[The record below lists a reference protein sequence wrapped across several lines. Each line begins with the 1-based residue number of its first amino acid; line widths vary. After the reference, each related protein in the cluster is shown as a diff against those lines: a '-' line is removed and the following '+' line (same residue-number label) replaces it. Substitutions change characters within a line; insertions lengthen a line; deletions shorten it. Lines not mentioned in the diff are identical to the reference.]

1 LDSMNLTV
9 TEISIATEQVRVIRL
24 ARPGGEP
31 LPSWEPGSHI
41 KINVPGDDTRSYSLV
56 NSSSDP
62 AATLRPNFY
71 LLGIRLEE
79 QSRGGSR
86 FMHQLQVGDRLTVSQ
101 PANNFPLLPS
111 EREVVLVAGG
121 IGVTPILSMAAALAA
136 GGRPHRVVY
145 AGRSRSQLA
154 FLDDMQRVAHDRLT
168 IHADDER
175 GSLFDMRALMSGL
188 VADEPLYVCG
198 PTPMI
203 DAAVAL
209 AQELDWPEGRL
220 RFEIFAAVAPQSG
233 DSDFDV
239 VLKNSG
245 RTFRVPASKTILDV
259 LLEAGEDPL
268 YDCKRGD
275 CGICRVDVL
284 EGIPDHRDY
293 VLTKAERASNK
304 LMQIC
309 ISRSKTQRLVLDL

>member
-1 LDSMNLTV
+1 
-9 TEISIATEQVRVIRL
+9 
-24 ARPGGEP
+24 
-31 LPSWEPGSHI
+31 
-41 KINVPGDDTRSYSLV
+41 
-56 NSSSDP
+56 
-62 AATLRPNFY
+62 
-71 LLGIRLEE
+71 LGW
-79 QSRGGSR
+79 
-86 FMHQLQVGDRLTVSQ
+86 D
-101 PANNFPLLPS
+101 
-111 EREVVLVAGG
+111 
-121 IGVTPILSMAAALAA
+121 
-136 GGRPHRVVY
+136 
-145 AGRSRSQLA
+145 
-154 FLDDMQRVAHDRLT
+154 
-168 IHADDER
+168 
-175 GSLFDMRALMSGL
+175 
-188 VADEPLYVCG
+188 
-198 PTPMI
+198 
-203 DAAVAL
+203 
-209 AQELDWPEGRL
+209 EGRL

-309 ISRSKTQRLVLDL
+309 ISRSKTPRLVLDL